1 MQHTQQKLLKVQQ
14 ELEEINL
21 ADQLTNFK
29 AIQRTN
35 LSENV
40 QDNKDCKK
48 AAYEF
53 PSIAAT
59 MQFSGQGVVQD
70 LCESTHTERAL
81 QANKDQI

>member
-1 MQHTQQKLLKVQQ
+1 
-14 ELEEINL
+14 
-21 ADQLTNFK
+21 
-29 AIQRTN
+29 
-35 LSENV
+35 V

-70 LCESTHTERAL
+70 LSESTHTERAL